1 MRRYWG
7 RERLFTVI
15 PAVLL
20 ACLVLLSL
28 FTVSGEVVTNTTVNT
43 TTNHTVSNTT
53 VSPTP
58 LPTTTEP
65 VSLTNTTVPTTIS
78 TTIPAT
84 TAVPVLP
91 ITTPSLPPT
100 TEPAAV
106 PVLTLYPPEVDHL
119 SVEVNGSAAPGR
131 YGEKISDI
139 SWECGDGNKEVHQFP
154 NYHTYS
160 NPGKY
165 EIQVTVHQSDGQSAS
180 ENLSVIV
187 NEPIPTFLPT
197 TVTPTFPVTAP
208 PPTLP
213 VASQPGPSLSLFV
226 TSVNHTLVTIDGE
239 TAPGALNTSI
249 TRLHWDWGDGNQMDY
264 LGFPASHNYG
274 LPGTYMVRV
283 TSVQSDGQ
291 SMTKHIDVEVIM
303 PYIPIVTESPM
314 IVHGGDTNPDPSILL
329 AAGIIGGLA
338 IAAFGGSV
346 LLKRKRIPSTPLR
359 ASRELEMAVE
369 NYQIAKEAGDTVG
382 ARRNAMECAR
392 LLRLQA
398 GVDPTH
404 DMILLEKA
412 EIWETLART
421 VSDRMTGE
429 IGTNVID
436 RIEPGDLESRGSVI
450 PPEEINAI
458 LEGTDVKTEVLEA
471 VIRVAS
477 EISREGREGKPV
489 GTAFII
495 GDLEGVLARSSQ
507 FILNP
512 FKGHMEEERRI
523 TDENLYENIKE
534 FAQLDGAFVL
544 SGDGI
549 VEAAGRYV
557 TVDTSGVSIP
567 MGMGSRH
574 ASIAGITMVT
584 DSIGV
589 VVSQSGGLIKVFR
602 DGRIVWT
609 LSS

>member
-139 SWECGDGNKEVHQFP
+139 SWEWGDGNKEVHQFP

-180 ENLSVIV
+180 ENLSVMV
-187 NEPIPTFLPT
+187 NEPFPTFLPT
-197 TVTPTFPVTAP
+197 TATPTFPVTV
-208 PPTLP
+208 PPTPPTAL
-213 VASQPGPSLSLFV
+213 QPAPSLSLFV
-226 TSVNHTLVTIDGE
+226 TSVNHTRVTIDGE
-239 TAPGALNTSI
+239 TAPGAINSSI
-249 TRLHWDWGDGNQMDY
+249 TSVHWDWGDGNQMDY
-264 LGFPASHNYG
+264 LGFPASHDYA
-274 LPGTYMVRV
+274 LPGIYMVRV

-291 SMTKHIDVEVIM
+291 SITRHIDIEVIM
-303 PYIPIVTESPM
+303 PHTPIVTESPV
-314 IVHGGDTNPDPSILL
+314 IYQDGDTGADPSMTM
-329 AAGIIGGLA
+329 AVGIIGGL
-338 IAAFGGSV
+338 IVAALGGGV
-346 LLKRKRIPSTPLR
+346 LLRRGRIPQASPR
-359 ASRELEMAVE
+359 DSRELEKAVE
-369 NYQIAKEAGDTVG
+369 NYQIAKEAGDMAG

-398 GVDPTH
+398 GVDPTNYVR
-404 DMILLEKA
+404 LLEKA

-421 VSDRMTGE
+421 VGDRMTG
-429 IGTNVID
+429 IGTNVTD

-450 PPEEINAI
+450 PPEEISAI

-471 VIRVAS
+471 VIRVAT

-512 FKGHMEEERRI
+512 FKGHMEDERRI

-534 FAQLDGAFVL
+534 FAQLDGAFVI

-574 ASIAGITMVT
+574 ASVAGITMVT
-584 DSIGV
+584 NSVGV
-589 VVSQSGGLIKVFR
+589 VVSQSGGLIKIFR

-609 LSS
+609 LSP